1 MEVIVN
7 VFVINCEKMIC
18 KKKTFC
24 FFTNF
29 APVKE
34 DIRLK
39 RSSGKR

>member
-1 MEVIVN
+1 MQKRKR
-7 VFVINCEKMIC
+7 FD
-18 KKKTFC
+18 
-24 FFTNF
+24 FFANF

>member
-1 MEVIVN
+1 MQKEN
-7 VFVINCEKMIC
+7 VLI
-18 KKKTFC
+18 

>member
-1 MEVIVN
+1 MQKEN
-7 VFVINCEKMIC
+7 VLF
-18 KKKTFC
+18 

-39 RSSGKR
+39 RSSGKK